1 MSKGVTSPLA
11 GIALMNATIFSVYG
25 RSLQYLSP
33 EYAINH
39 WWAGCA
45 AGLAQSV
52 IISPVELIKTQMQI
66 QGIGKSD
73 MKNYRG
79 WTGTCRHIIKH
90 SGEISGNLRNNFIIT
105 SRIFW
110 FQKRF

>member
-25 RSLQYLSP
+25 KSLQYLSP
-33 EYAINH
+33 EHAINH

-79 WTGTCRHIIKH
+79 WTGTCGHIIKH
-90 SGEISGNLRNNFIIT
+90 SGEISGSF
-105 SRIFW
+105 
-110 FQKRF
+110 